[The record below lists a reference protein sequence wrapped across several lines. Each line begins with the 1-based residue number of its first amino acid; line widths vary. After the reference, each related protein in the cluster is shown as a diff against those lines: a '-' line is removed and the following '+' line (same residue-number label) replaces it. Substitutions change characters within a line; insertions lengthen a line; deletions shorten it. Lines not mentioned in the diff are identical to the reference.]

1 MRFNRF
7 KGGIVMKSNISK
19 KQSIIFFFFVVI
31 MSIIPALTFAGSIKI
46 SPSNFEI
53 VSFRGEWQGNT
64 LYIIGEI
71 RNNGNIPGGPKVE
84 VIARDSQGML
94 IASQQFWP
102 NSTDNILSGSSCGI
116 KYPITEDTRAKT
128 VEIKV
133 ISVSSW

>member
-1 MRFNRF
+1 
-7 KGGIVMKSNISK
+7 MKSNISK
-19 KQSIIFFFFVVI
+19 KQSITFFFFVVI
-31 MSIIPALTFAGSIKI
+31 MSIIPALTFAGSIKTP
-46 SPSNFEI
+46 PSNFEI

-102 NSTDNILSGSSCGI
+102 NGWNRGCPLDYWFAVL
-116 KYPITEDTRAKT
+116 R
-128 VEIKV
+128 
-133 ISVSSW
+133 